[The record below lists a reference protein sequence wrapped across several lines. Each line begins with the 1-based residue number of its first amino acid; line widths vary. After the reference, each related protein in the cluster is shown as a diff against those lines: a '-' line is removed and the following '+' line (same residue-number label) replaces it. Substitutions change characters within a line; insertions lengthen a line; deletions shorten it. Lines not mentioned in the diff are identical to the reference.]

1 MKFNKIFR
9 IALAFAAGASLFTSC
24 EEENDSVAMAVQTKE
39 TFLTFDAKNAEPQV
53 ISVFADGTW
62 NSDVSEDWLDINP
75 KSGDKNTEVTVTIL
89 SDNIDASGK
98 LNAPREAVITF
109 RGSSSVRQG
118 QVYVTQKGD
127 NYLGVDEYTVTEAV
141 KLDDEAKVKI
151 PSATVMAVSKVGFV
165 LSDGTTTVY
174 AEGAKD
180 VKCGDKVSL
189 NGSVAKLGEFVGIKA
204 DEVNV
209 LSSGDVEY
217 PDPVVIETGVTAP
230 FTAVTYVKAAG
241 TVIGSLFRLADGNNC
256 VILDPVKDID
266 LSAVNIHKVEILG
279 YYVGNIDKQYS
290 FVACSLT
297 DKGEDKTV
305 GKELPYRD
313 DFSWLAP
320 YIEMANSKLP
330 EANKISDCVGVVT
343 SSSDGCANIYTTLA
357 NNGCDVLG
365 QLRSRGY
372 TDLNPA
378 FKTIYLQDAYFKFG
392 ANKKQSGLT
401 LPLFRLD
408 GEQDIVVSF
417 KWCSQMQ
424 GDGAI
429 DKTQLVLEIDGPGTI
444 ETASGTSNA
453 KISDPVSHSQAKGK
467 MFWQDV
473 MFTIKGATTAT
484 SISFHPSVFGHD
496 GAQESGYYRYY
507 VDDIE
512 VMLAADAVK
521 ANINVDGIDSDL
533 ITFEGTPEAPY
544 TFKVTS
550 DVDFNVSAS
559 ANWLHIENGAGLAGE
574 TKTVRVTCDPSD
586 LSVLRKG
593 EITIKSG
600 VTSKKFQVVQSAAG
614 QELDPFISIKDGNSV
629 EVLGQGAEFAVTVQ
643 ANTSFDTKIDAD
655 WIQLVPSTTAK
666 VEWTPLKFKAAANL
680 TGVARTGTVRFVKGA
695 IESVLTVKQDKFEP
709 SIKVTTTDNAV
720 PSEGK
725 SVPVH
730 IVSNV
735 DFTASAAGMTL
746 PVSSAK
752 AGTYDLNIPV
762 PANTGAPRKLSVTF
776 ENAQYN
782 YKTTFDIYQ
791 AGGSVVFSDDFSWVA
806 PMVSAWND
814 ANSGKKVGDTVG
826 SSGKDTEAPN
836 VYSDDAIKASFAAA
850 FKAQGYEDLQPSEKV
865 IYLQDQYLKLG
876 RTGKHNNA
884 IRLPAATA
892 LTSPSDVFV
901 EFDHA
906 TMCQGDGTC
915 DDAKIVVVIEGDGEF
930 ENGTKCSDILP
941 VIQEKGT
948 YRWTHSGTLVKGM
961 TSKTRLVVVMYRVV
975 MSKDSNGVYKFN
987 NKYNF
992 NVSGAGRIFL
1002 DNIKITK

>member
-1 MKFNKIFR
+1 MKIINSLFRISAILLLASPFTSCKEEELVKPSALLTESSLTFEAKAEESQSFR
-9 IALAFAAGASLFTSC
+9 IAS
-24 EEENDSVAMAVQTKE
+24 DSDWMIDV
-39 TFLTFDAKNAEPQV
+39 DEPWITV
-53 ISVFADGTW
+53 DPMSGSNTM
-62 NSDVSEDWLDINP
+62 DVN
-75 KSGDKNTEVTVTIL
+75 VTVE
-89 SDNIDASGK
+89 DNYTGGVM
-98 LNAPREAVITF
+98 NAPRQGLITIMNK
-109 RGSSSVRQG
+109 RG
-118 QVYVTQKGD
+118 YKVTTAIYQNGD
-127 NYLGVDEYTVTEAV
+127 TYLGAPEVSV
-141 KLDDEAKVKI
+141 AKVADLDSASRAKVL
-151 PSATVMAVSKVGFV
+151 SATVAAVSTTGFV
-165 LSDGTTTVY
+165 VTDGTVNMFVDGK
-174 AEGAKD
+174 AE
-180 VKCGDKVSL
+180 VK
-189 NGSVAKLGEFVGIKA
+189 A
-204 DEVNV
+204 
-209 LSSGDVEY
+209 GDVVDFNGKTSKISGIPSFVLDQVE
-217 PDPVVIETGVTAP
+217 VK
-230 FTAVTYVKAAG
+230 FTAEVTYPTPVAIDKAPSVLPDKVTYVKLTG
-241 TVIGSLFRLADGNNC
+241 TLIGSTLRFADKTTCSLLVPADAETFN
-256 VILDPVKDID
+256 K
-266 LSAVNIHKVEILG
+266 VNTHKVDVLA
-279 YYVGNIDKQYS
+279 YYIGVIKKDVTVVPVS
-290 FVACSLT
+290 FVDNGQDES
-297 DKGEDKTV
+297 V
-305 GKELPYRD
+305 GVKLPFRD

-320 YIEMANSKLP
+320 YIDAANSKLP
-330 EANKISDCVGVVT
+330 EANKISDCVGAVT
-343 SSSDGCANIYTTLA
+343 SSADGCANLYTTLA
-357 NNGCDVLG
+357 DNGCNVLG
-365 QLRSRGY
+365 ELRSRGY
-372 TDLNPA
+372 TDLNPS

-424 GDGAI
+424 GDGNI
-429 DKTQLVLEIDGPGTI
+429 DKTQLVLEIDGPGKV
-444 ETASGTSNA
+444 EPASDSD
-453 KISDPVSHSQAKGK
+453 KISKPVSHSQSSGK
-467 MFWQDV
+467 MFWQDAV
-473 MFTIKGATTAT
+473 FTIKGATTAT
-484 SISFHPSVFGHD
+484 AISFHPTVFGHE

-512 VMLAADAVK
+512 VMLAADAVT
-521 ANINVDGIDSDL
+521 ANINVEGLDSDL

-544 TFKVTS
+544 TFKVSS

-559 ANWLHIENGAGLAGE
+559 ANWLHIENGSGLAGE
-574 TKTVRVTCDPSD
+574 TKTVSVTCDPSE

-600 VTSKKFQVVQSAAG
+600 VTSKKIQVVQSAAG
-614 QELDPFISIKDGNSV
+614 QELDPFISIKEGNSV

-643 ANTSFDTKIDAD
+643 ANTSFETKIDAD
-655 WIQLVPSTTAK
+655 WIQLLPSTTAK

-680 TGVARTGTVRFVKGA
+680 TGVARTGTVRFVKGD

-725 SVPVH
+725 SLPVH

-776 ENAQYN
+776 ENAEYA
-782 YKTTFDIYQ
+782 YKTTFEIYQ

-814 ANSGKKVGDTVG
+814 ANSGKKKKIGDTVG
-826 SSGKDTEAPN
+826 SSGKDAEAPN
-836 VYSDDAIKASFAAA
+836 VYSDATIKASFAAA
-850 FKAQGYEDLQPSEKV
+850 FKAQGYEDLNPSEKL

-876 RTGKHNNA
+876 RTKGFNNA
-884 IRLPAATA
+884 LRLPKVNA

-941 VIQEKGT
+941 VIQKKGT

-961 TSKTRLVVVMYRVV
+961 TSETRLVVVMYRVV
-975 MSKDSNGVYKFN
+975 MSKDSEGVYKFN
-987 NKYNF
+987 DKYNF
-992 NVSGAGRIFL
+992 KVSGAGRIFL

>member
-1 MKFNKIFR
+1 MKIINNLFRISAILLLASPFTSCKEEELVKPSALLTESSLTFEAKAEESQSFR
-9 IALAFAAGASLFTSC
+9 IAS
-24 EEENDSVAMAVQTKE
+24 DSDWMIDV
-39 TFLTFDAKNAEPQV
+39 DEPWITV
-53 ISVFADGTW
+53 DPMSGSNTM
-62 NSDVSEDWLDINP
+62 DVN
-75 KSGDKNTEVTVTIL
+75 VTVE
-89 SDNIDASGK
+89 DNYTGGVM
-98 LNAPREAVITF
+98 NAPRQGLITIMNKRGYKVTTVIY
-109 RGSSSVRQG
+109 QN
-118 QVYVTQKGD
+118 GD
-127 NYLGVDEYTVTEAV
+127 AYLGAPEGNV
-141 KLDDEAKVKI
+141 AKVADLDSASRAKVL
-151 PSATVMAVSKVGFV
+151 SATVAAVSTTGFV
-165 LSDGTTTVY
+165 VTDGTVNMFVDGK
-174 AEGAKD
+174 AE
-180 VKCGDKVSL
+180 VK
-189 NGSVAKLGEFVGIKA
+189 A
-204 DEVNV
+204 
-209 LSSGDVEY
+209 GDVVDFNGKTSKISGIPSFVLDQVEVKSTAEVTY
-217 PDPVVIETGVTAP
+217 PTPVAIDKAP
-230 FTAVTYVKAAG
+230 SVLPDKVTYVKLTG
-241 TVIGSLFRLADGNNC
+241 TLIGSTLRFADKTTCSLLVPADAETFNQ
-256 VILDPVKDID
+256 
-266 LSAVNIHKVEILG
+266 VNTHKVDVLA
-279 YYVGNIDKQYS
+279 YYIGIIKKDVTVVPVS
-290 FVACSLT
+290 FVDNGQDES
-297 DKGEDKTV
+297 V
-305 GKELPYRD
+305 GVKLPFRD

-320 YIEMANSKLP
+320 YIDAANSKLP
-330 EANKISDCVGVVT
+330 EANKISDCVGAVT
-343 SSSDGCANIYTTLA
+343 SSADGCANLYTTLA
-357 NNGCDVLG
+357 DNGCDVLG
-365 QLRSRGY
+365 ELRSRGY
-372 TDLNPA
+372 TDLNPS

-424 GDGAI
+424 GDGNI
-429 DKTQLVLEIDGPGTI
+429 DKTQLVLEIDGPGKV
-444 ETASGTSNA
+444 EPASKSD
-453 KISDPVSHSQAKGK
+453 KISEPVSHSQSSGK
-467 MFWQDV
+467 MFWQDA

-484 SISFHPSVFGHD
+484 AISFHPSVFGHA

-521 ANINVDGIDSDL
+521 ANINVEGLDTDL

-544 TFKVTS
+544 TFKVSS
-550 DVDFNVSAS
+550 DVDFKVSAS
-559 ANWLHIENGAGLAGE
+559 ANWLHIENGSGLAGE
-574 TKTVRVTCDPSD
+574 TKTVSVTCDPSE

-600 VTSKKFQVVQSAAG
+600 VTSRKIQVVQSAAG
-614 QELDPFISIKDGNSV
+614 QELDPFISIKEGNSV

-643 ANTSFDTKIDAD
+643 ANTSFETKIDAD
-655 WIQLVPSTTAK
+655 WIQLLPSTTAK

-680 TGVARTGTVRFVKGA
+680 TGVDRTGTVRFVKGD

-725 SVPVH
+725 SLPVH

-752 AGTYDLNIPV
+752 AGTYDLSIPV

-776 ENAQYN
+776 ENAEYD

-791 AGGSVVFSDDFSWVA
+791 AGASVVFSDDFSWVA

-814 ANSGKKVGDTVG
+814 ANSGKKKKIGDTVG
-826 SSGKDTEAPN
+826 SSGKDAEAPN
-836 VYSDDAIKASFAAA
+836 VYSDATIKASFAAA
-850 FKAQGYEDLQPSEKV
+850 FKAQGYEDLNPSEKL

-876 RTGKHNNA
+876 RTKGFNNA
-884 IRLPAATA
+884 LRLPKVNA

-961 TSKTRLVVVMYRVV
+961 TSETRLVVVMYRVV
-975 MSKDSNGVYKFN
+975 MSKDSEGVYKFN
-987 NKYNF
+987 DKYNF
-992 NVSGAGRIFL
+992 KVSGAGRIFL

>member
-1 MKFNKIFR
+1 MKIINNLFRISAILLLASPFTSCKEEELVKPSALLTESSLTFEAKAEESQSFR
-9 IALAFAAGASLFTSC
+9 IAS
-24 EEENDSVAMAVQTKE
+24 DSDWMIDV
-39 TFLTFDAKNAEPQV
+39 DEPWITV
-53 ISVFADGTW
+53 DPMSGSNTM
-62 NSDVSEDWLDINP
+62 DVN
-75 KSGDKNTEVTVTIL
+75 VTVE
-89 SDNIDASGK
+89 DNYTGGVM
-98 LNAPREAVITF
+98 NAPRQGLITIMNK
-109 RGSSSVRQG
+109 RG
-118 QVYVTQKGD
+118 YKVTTTIYQNGD
-127 NYLGVDEYTVTEAV
+127 AYLGAPEGNV
-141 KLDDEAKVKI
+141 AKVADLDSASRAKVL
-151 PSATVMAVSKVGFV
+151 SATVAVVSTTGFV
-165 LSDGTTTVY
+165 VTDGTVNMFVDGK
-174 AEGAKD
+174 AE
-180 VKCGDKVSL
+180 VK
-189 NGSVAKLGEFVGIKA
+189 A
-204 DEVNV
+204 
-209 LSSGDVEY
+209 GDVVDFNGKTSKISGIPSFVLDQVEVKSTAEVTY
-217 PDPVVIETGVTAP
+217 PTPVAIDKAP
-230 FTAVTYVKAAG
+230 SVLPDKVTYVKLTG
-241 TVIGSLFRLADGNNC
+241 TLIGSTLRFADKTTCSLLVPADAETFN
-256 VILDPVKDID
+256 K
-266 LSAVNIHKVEILG
+266 VNTHKVDVLA
-279 YYVGNIDKQYS
+279 YYIGIIKKDVTVVPVS
-290 FVACSLT
+290 FVDNGQDES
-297 DKGEDKTV
+297 V
-305 GKELPYRD
+305 GVKLPFRD

-320 YIEMANSKLP
+320 YIDAANSKLP
-330 EANKISDCVGVVT
+330 EANKISDCVGAVT
-343 SSSDGCANIYTTLA
+343 SSADGCANLYTTLA
-357 NNGCDVLG
+357 DNGCNVLG
-365 QLRSRGY
+365 ELRSRGY

-392 ANKKQSGLT
+392 AGKKQSGLT

-424 GDGAI
+424 GDGNI
-429 DKTQLVLEIDGPGTI
+429 DKTQLVLEIDGPGKV
-444 ETASGTSNA
+444 EPASKSD
-453 KISDPVSHSQAKGK
+453 KISEPVSHSQATGK

-484 SISFHPSVFGHD
+484 AISFHPTVFGHE

-512 VMLAADAVK
+512 VMLASEAVK
-521 ANINVDGIDSDL
+521 ANINVEGLDSDL

-544 TFKVTS
+544 TFKVSS
-550 DVDFNVSAS
+550 DVDFKVSAS
-559 ANWLHIENGAGLAGE
+559 ANWLHIENGSGLAGE
-574 TKTVRVTCDPSD
+574 TKTVSVTCDPSE

-600 VTSKKFQVVQSAAG
+600 VTTKKIQVVQSAAG
-614 QELDPFISIKDGNSV
+614 QELDPFISIKEGNSV
-629 EVLGQGAEFAVTVQ
+629 AVLGQGDEFAVTVQ
-643 ANTSFDTKIDAD
+643 ANTSFETKIDAD
-655 WIQLVPSTTAK
+655 WIQLLPSTTAK

-680 TGVARTGTVRFVKGA
+680 TGAARTGTVRFVKGD

-725 SVPVH
+725 SLPVH

-752 AGTYDLNIPV
+752 AGTYDLSIPV
-762 PANTGAPRKLSVTF
+762 PANTGTPRKLSVTF
-776 ENAQYN
+776 ENAEYD
-782 YKTTFDIYQ
+782 YKTTFEIYQ

-814 ANSGKKVGDTVG
+814 ANSGKKKKIGDTVG

-836 VYSDDAIKASFAAA
+836 VYSDATIKASFAAA

-876 RTGKHNNA
+876 RTGGHNNA
-884 IRLPAATA
+884 IRLPKVNA

-941 VIQEKGT
+941 VIQENGT

-961 TSKTRLVVVMYRVV
+961 TSETRLVVVMYRVV
-975 MSKDSNGVYKFN
+975 MSKDSEGVYKYN

-992 NVSGAGRIFL
+992 GVGGAGRIFL

>member
-1 MKFNKIFR
+1 MKIINNLFRISAILLLASPFTSCKEEELVKPSALLTESSLTFEAKAEESQSFR
-9 IALAFAAGASLFTSC
+9 IAS
-24 EEENDSVAMAVQTKE
+24 DSDWMIDV
-39 TFLTFDAKNAEPQV
+39 DEPWITV
-53 ISVFADGTW
+53 DPMSGSNTM
-62 NSDVSEDWLDINP
+62 DVN
-75 KSGDKNTEVTVTIL
+75 VTVE
-89 SDNIDASGK
+89 DNYTGGVM
-98 LNAPREAVITF
+98 NAPRQGLITIMNKRGYKVTTVIY
-109 RGSSSVRQG
+109 QN
-118 QVYVTQKGD
+118 GD
-127 NYLGVDEYTVTEAV
+127 AYLGAPEVNV
-141 KLDDEAKVKI
+141 AKVADLDSASRAKVL
-151 PSATVMAVSKVGFV
+151 SATVAAVSTTGFV
-165 LSDGTTTVY
+165 VTDGTVNMFVDGK
-174 AEGAKD
+174 AE
-180 VKCGDKVSL
+180 VK
-189 NGSVAKLGEFVGIKA
+189 A
-204 DEVNV
+204 
-209 LSSGDVEY
+209 GDVVDFNGKTSKISGIPSFVLDQVEVKSTAEVTY
-217 PDPVVIETGVTAP
+217 PTPVAIDKAP
-230 FTAVTYVKAAG
+230 SVLPDKVTYVKLTG
-241 TVIGSLFRLADGNNC
+241 TLIGSTLRFADKTTCSLLIPADAETFN
-256 VILDPVKDID
+256 K
-266 LSAVNIHKVEILG
+266 VNTHKVDVLA
-279 YYVGNIDKQYS
+279 YYIGIIKKDVTVVPVS
-290 FVACSLT
+290 FVDNGQDES
-297 DKGEDKTV
+297 V
-305 GKELPYRD
+305 GVKLPFRD

-320 YIEMANSKLP
+320 YIDAANSKLP
-330 EANKISDCVGVVT
+330 EANKISDCVGAVT
-343 SSSDGCANIYTTLA
+343 SSADGCANLYTTLA
-357 NNGCDVLG
+357 DNGCNVLG
-365 QLRSRGY
+365 ELRSRGY
-372 TDLNPA
+372 TDLNPS
-378 FKTIYLQDAYFKFG
+378 FKTIYLQDSYFKFG

-424 GDGAI
+424 GDGNI
-429 DKTQLVLEIDGPGTI
+429 DKTQLVLEIDGPGKV
-444 ETASGTSNA
+444 EPASKSD
-453 KISDPVSHSQAKGK
+453 KISEPVSHSQSSGK

-484 SISFHPSVFGHD
+484 AISFHPSVFGHA

-512 VMLAADAVK
+512 VMLASEAVK
-521 ANINVDGIDSDL
+521 ANINVEGLDSDL

-544 TFKVTS
+544 TFKVSS
-550 DVDFNVSAS
+550 DVDFKVSAS
-559 ANWLHIENGAGLAGE
+559 ANWLHIENGSGLAGE
-574 TKTVRVTCDPSD
+574 TKTVSVTCDPSE

-600 VTSKKFQVVQSAAG
+600 VTSRKIQVVQSAAG
-614 QELDPFISIKDGNSV
+614 QELDPFISIKEGNSV
-629 EVLGQGAEFAVTVQ
+629 VVLGQGAEFAVTVQ
-643 ANTSFDTKIDAD
+643 ANTSFETKIDAD
-655 WIQLVPSTTAK
+655 WIQLLPSTTAK

-680 TGVARTGTVRFVKGA
+680 TGVARTGTVRFVKGT

-725 SVPVH
+725 SLPVH

-752 AGTYDLNIPV
+752 AGTYDLSIPV

-776 ENAQYN
+776 ENAEYD

-791 AGGSVVFSDDFSWVA
+791 AGASVVFSDDFSWVA

-814 ANSGKKVGDTVG
+814 ANSGKKIGDTVG
-826 SSGKDTEAPN
+826 SSGKDSEAPN

-876 RTGKHNNA
+876 KTKGHNNA
-884 IRLPAATA
+884 IRLPKVNA
-892 LTSPSDVFV
+892 LASPSDVFV

-961 TSKTRLVVVMYRVV
+961 TSETRLVVVMYRVV
-975 MSKDSNGVYKFN
+975 MSKDSEGVYKFN
-987 NKYNF
+987 NGKYNF
-992 NVSGAGRIFL
+992 KVGGAGRIFL

>member
-1 MKFNKIFR
+1 MKIINNLFRISAILLLASPFTSCKEEELVKPNALLTESSLTFEAKAEESQSFR
-9 IALAFAAGASLFTSC
+9 IAS
-24 EEENDSVAMAVQTKE
+24 DSEWMIDV
-39 TFLTFDAKNAEPQV
+39 DEPWITV
-53 ISVFADGTW
+53 DPMSGSNTM
-62 NSDVSEDWLDINP
+62 DVN
-75 KSGDKNTEVTVTIL
+75 VTVE
-89 SDNIDASGK
+89 DNYTGGVM
-98 LNAPREAVITF
+98 NAPRQGLITVMNKRGYKVTTVIY
-109 RGSSSVRQG
+109 QN
-118 QVYVTQKGD
+118 GD
-127 NYLGVDEYTVTEAV
+127 TYLGAPEGNV
-141 KLDDEAKVKI
+141 AKVADLDSASRAKVL
-151 PSATVMAVSKVGFV
+151 SATVSAVSTTGFV
-165 LSDGTTTVY
+165 VTDGTVNMFVDGK
-174 AEGAKD
+174 AE
-180 VKCGDKVSL
+180 VK
-189 NGSVAKLGEFVGIKA
+189 A
-204 DEVNV
+204 
-209 LSSGDVEY
+209 GDVVDFNGKTSKISGIPSFVLDQVEVKSTAEVTY
-217 PDPVVIETGVTAP
+217 PTPVAIDKAP
-230 FTAVTYVKAAG
+230 SVLPDKVTYVKLTG
-241 TVIGSLFRLADGNNC
+241 TLIGSTLRFADKTTCSLLVPADAETFN
-256 VILDPVKDID
+256 K
-266 LSAVNIHKVEILG
+266 VNTHKVDVLA
-279 YYVGNIDKQYS
+279 YYIGIIKKDVTVVPVS
-290 FVACSLT
+290 FVDNGQDES
-297 DKGEDKTV
+297 V

-330 EANKISDCVGVVT
+330 DANKISDCVGAVT
-343 SSSDGCANIYTTLA
+343 SSADGCANIYTTLA
-357 NNGCDVLG
+357 DNGCNVLG
-365 QLRSRGY
+365 ELRSRGY

-392 ANKKQSGLT
+392 AGKKQSGLI

-424 GDGAI
+424 GDGEI
-429 DKTQLVLEIDGPGTI
+429 DKTQLVLEIDGPGKV
-444 ETASGTSNA
+444 EPASDSD
-453 KISDPVSHSQAKGK
+453 KISKPVSHSQSSGK
-467 MFWQDV
+467 MFWQDAV
-473 MFTIKGATTAT
+473 FTIKGATTAT
-484 SISFHPSVFGHD
+484 AISFHPTVFGHE

-512 VMLAADAVK
+512 VMLAADAVT
-521 ANINVDGIDSDL
+521 ANINVEGLDSDL

-544 TFKVTS
+544 TFKVSS

-559 ANWLHIENGAGLAGE
+559 ANWLHIENGSGLAGE
-574 TKTVRVTCDPSD
+574 TKTVSVTCDPSE

-600 VTSKKFQVVQSAAG
+600 VTSRKIQVVQSAAG
-614 QELDPFISIKDGNSV
+614 QELDPFISIKEGNSLA
-629 EVLGQGAEFAVTVQ
+629 VLGQGAEFAVTVQ
-643 ANTSFDTKIDAD
+643 ANTSFETKIDAD
-655 WIQLVPSTTAK
+655 WIQLLPSTTAK

-680 TGVARTGTVRFVKGA
+680 TGVARTGTVRFVKGT

-725 SVPVH
+725 SLPVH

-752 AGTYDLNIPV
+752 AGTYDLSIPV

-776 ENAQYN
+776 ENAEYE

-791 AGGSVVFSDDFSWVA
+791 AGASVVFSDDFSWVA

-814 ANSGKKVGDTVG
+814 ANSGKKKKIGDTVG

-836 VYSDDAIKASFAAA
+836 VYSDATIKASFAAA

-876 RTGKHNNA
+876 RTGGHNNA
-884 IRLPAATA
+884 ICLPKVNA

-906 TMCQGDGTC
+906 TMCQSDGVC
-915 DDAKIVVVIEGDGEF
+915 DDAKVVVVIEGDGEF

-961 TSKTRLVVVMYRVV
+961 TSETRLVVVMYRVV
-975 MSKDSNGVYKFN
+975 MSKDSEGVYKFN

-992 NVSGAGRIFL
+992 GVSGAGRIFL

>member
-1 MKFNKIFR
+1 MKIINNLFRISAILLLASPFTSCKEEELVKPSALLTESSLTFEAKAEESQSFR
-9 IALAFAAGASLFTSC
+9 IAS
-24 EEENDSVAMAVQTKE
+24 DSDWMIDV
-39 TFLTFDAKNAEPQV
+39 DEPWITV
-53 ISVFADGTW
+53 D
-62 NSDVSEDWLDINP
+62 P
-75 KSGDKNTEVTVTIL
+75 MSGSNTMNVNVTVE
-89 SDNIDASGK
+89 DNYTGGVM
-98 LNAPREAVITF
+98 NAPRQGLITIMNK
-109 RGSSSVRQG
+109 RG
-118 QVYVTQKGD
+118 YKVTTTIYQNGD
-127 NYLGVDEYTVTEAV
+127 AYLGAPEGNV
-141 KLDDEAKVKI
+141 AKVADLDSASRAKVL
-151 PSATVMAVSKVGFV
+151 SATVAAVSTTGFV
-165 LSDGTTTVY
+165 VTDGTVNMFVDGK
-174 AEGAKD
+174 AE
-180 VKCGDKVSL
+180 VK
-189 NGSVAKLGEFVGIKA
+189 A
-204 DEVNV
+204 
-209 LSSGDVEY
+209 GDVVDFNGKTSKISGIPSFVLDQVEVKSTAEVTY
-217 PDPVVIETGVTAP
+217 PTPVAIDKAP
-230 FTAVTYVKAAG
+230 SVLPDKVTYVKLTG
-241 TVIGSLFRLADGNNC
+241 TLIGSTLRFADKTTCSLLVPADAETFN
-256 VILDPVKDID
+256 K
-266 LSAVNIHKVEILG
+266 VNTHKVDVLA
-279 YYVGNIDKQYS
+279 YYIGVIKKDVTVVPVS
-290 FVACSLT
+290 FVDNGQDES
-297 DKGEDKTV
+297 V
-305 GKELPYRD
+305 GVKLPFRD

-320 YIEMANSKLP
+320 YIDAANSKLP
-330 EANKISDCVGVVT
+330 EDKKISDCVGSVT
-343 SSSDGCANIYTTLA
+343 SSADGCANLYTTLA
-357 NNGCDVLG
+357 DNGCNVLG
-365 QLRSRGY
+365 ELRSRGY

-392 ANKKQSGLT
+392 AGKKQSGLT

-424 GDGAI
+424 GDGVI
-429 DKTQLVLEIDGPGTI
+429 DKTQLVLEIDGPGKV
-444 ETASGTSNA
+444 EPASDSD
-453 KISDPVSHSQAKGK
+453 KISKPVSHSQSSGK
-467 MFWQDV
+467 MFWQDAV
-473 MFTIKGATTAT
+473 FTIKGATTAT
-484 SISFHPSVFGHD
+484 AISFHPTVFGHE

-512 VMLAADAVK
+512 VMLAADAVT
-521 ANINVDGIDSDL
+521 ANINVEGLDSDL

-544 TFKVTS
+544 TFKVSS

-559 ANWLHIENGAGLAGE
+559 ANWLHIENGSGLAGE
-574 TKTVRVTCDPSD
+574 TKTVSVTCDPSE

-600 VTSKKFQVVQSAAG
+600 VTSKKIQVVQSAAG
-614 QELDPFISIKDGNSV
+614 QELDPFISIKEGNSV

-643 ANTSFDTKIDAD
+643 ANTSFETKIDAD
-655 WIQLVPSTTAK
+655 WIQLLSSTTAK

-680 TGVARTGTVRFVKGA
+680 TGVARTGTVRFVKGT

-725 SVPVH
+725 SLPVH

-752 AGTYDLNIPV
+752 AGTYDLSIPV

-776 ENAQYN
+776 ENAEYD

-791 AGGSVVFSDDFSWVA
+791 AGASVVFSDDFSWVA

-814 ANSGKKVGDTVG
+814 ANSGKKKKIGDTVG
-826 SSGKDTEAPN
+826 SSGKDAEAPN
-836 VYSDDAIKASFAAA
+836 VYSDATIKASFAAA
-850 FKAQGYEDLQPSEKV
+850 FKAQGYEDLNPSEKL

-876 RTGKHNNA
+876 RTKGFNNA
-884 IRLPAATA
+884 LRLPKVNA

-961 TSKTRLVVVMYRVV
+961 TSETRLVVVMYRVV
-975 MSKDSNGVYKFN
+975 MSKDSEGVYKFN
-987 NKYNF
+987 DKYNF
-992 NVSGAGRIFL
+992 KVSGAGRIFL

>member
-1 MKFNKIFR
+1 MKIINNLFRISAILLLASPFTSCKEEELVKPSALLTESSLTFEAKAEESQSFR
-9 IALAFAAGASLFTSC
+9 IAS
-24 EEENDSVAMAVQTKE
+24 DSDWMIDV
-39 TFLTFDAKNAEPQV
+39 DEPWITV
-53 ISVFADGTW
+53 DPMSGSNTM
-62 NSDVSEDWLDINP
+62 DVN
-75 KSGDKNTEVTVTIL
+75 VTVE
-89 SDNIDASGK
+89 DNYTGGVM
-98 LNAPREAVITF
+98 NAPRQGLITIMNK
-109 RGSSSVRQG
+109 RG
-118 QVYVTQKGD
+118 YKVTTTIYQNGD
-127 NYLGVDEYTVTEAV
+127 AYLGAPEGNV
-141 KLDDEAKVKI
+141 AKVADLDSASRAKVL
-151 PSATVMAVSKVGFV
+151 SATVAAVSTTGFV
-165 LSDGTTTVY
+165 VTDGTVNMFVDGK
-174 AEGAKD
+174 AE
-180 VKCGDKVSL
+180 VK
-189 NGSVAKLGEFVGIKA
+189 A
-204 DEVNV
+204 
-209 LSSGDVEY
+209 GDVVDFNGKTSKISGIPSFVLDQVEVKSTAEVTY
-217 PDPVVIETGVTAP
+217 PTPVAIDKAP
-230 FTAVTYVKAAG
+230 SVLPDKVTYVKLTG
-241 TVIGSLFRLADGNNC
+241 TLIGSTLRFADKTTCSLLIPADAETFN
-256 VILDPVKDID
+256 K
-266 LSAVNIHKVEILG
+266 VNTHKVDVLA
-279 YYVGNIDKQYS
+279 YYIGIIKKDVTVVPVS
-290 FVACSLT
+290 FVDNGQDES
-297 DKGEDKTV
+297 V
-305 GKELPYRD
+305 GVKLPFRD

-320 YIEMANSKLP
+320 YIDAANSKLS
-330 EANKISDCVGVVT
+330 EDKKISDCVGAVT
-343 SSSDGCANIYTTLA
+343 SSADGCANLYTTLA
-357 NNGCDVLG
+357 DNGCDVLG
-365 QLRSRGY
+365 ELRSRGY
-372 TDLNPA
+372 TDLNPS

-424 GDGAI
+424 GDGNI
-429 DKTQLVLEIDGPGTI
+429 DKTQLVLEIDGPGKV
-444 ETASGTSNA
+444 EPASKSD
-453 KISDPVSHSQAKGK
+453 KISEPVSHSQSSGK

-484 SISFHPSVFGHD
+484 AISFHPSVFGHA

-512 VMLAADAVK
+512 VMLASEAVK
-521 ANINVDGIDSDL
+521 ANINVEGLDSDL

-544 TFKVTS
+544 TFKVSS

-559 ANWLHIENGAGLAGE
+559 ANWLHIENGSGLAGE
-574 TKTVRVTCDPSD
+574 TKTVSVTCDPSE

-600 VTSKKFQVVQSAAG
+600 VTSRKIQVVQSAAG
-614 QELDPFISIKDGNSV
+614 QELDPFISIKEGNSV

-643 ANTSFDTKIDAD
+643 ANTSFETKIDAD
-655 WIQLVPSTTAK
+655 WIQLLPSTTAK

-680 TGVARTGTVRFVKGA
+680 TGVDRTGTVRFVKGD

-725 SVPVH
+725 SLPVH

-752 AGTYDLNIPV
+752 AGTYDLSIPV
-762 PANTGAPRKLSVTF
+762 PANTGTPRKLSVTF
-776 ENAQYN
+776 ENAEYD

-791 AGGSVVFSDDFSWVA
+791 AGASVVFSDDFSWVA

-814 ANSGKKVGDTVG
+814 ANSGKKKKIGDTVG

-876 RTGKHNNA
+876 RTGGHNNA

-906 TMCQGDGTC
+906 TMCQKDGVC

-961 TSKTRLVVVMYRVV
+961 TSETRLVVVMYRVV
-975 MSKDSNGVYKFN
+975 MSKDSEGVYKFN
-987 NKYNF
+987 NGKYNF
-992 NVSGAGRIFL
+992 GVGGAGRIFL

>member
-1 MKFNKIFR
+1 MKIINNLFRISAILLLASPFTSCKEEELVKPSALLSESSLTFEAKAEESQSFR
-9 IALAFAAGASLFTSC
+9 IAS
-24 EEENDSVAMAVQTKE
+24 DSDWMIDV
-39 TFLTFDAKNAEPQV
+39 DEPWITV
-53 ISVFADGTW
+53 D
-62 NSDVSEDWLDINP
+62 P
-75 KSGDKNTEVTVTIL
+75 MSGSNTMNVNVTVE
-89 SDNIDASGK
+89 DNYTGGVM
-98 LNAPREAVITF
+98 NAPRQGLITIMNKRGDKVTTVIY
-109 RGSSSVRQG
+109 QN
-118 QVYVTQKGD
+118 GD
-127 NYLGVDEYTVTEAV
+127 AYLGAPEGNV
-141 KLDDEAKVKI
+141 AKVADLDSASRAKVL
-151 PSATVMAVSKVGFV
+151 SATVAAVSTTGFV
-165 LSDGTTTVY
+165 VTDGTVNMFVDGK
-174 AEGAKD
+174 AE
-180 VKCGDKVSL
+180 VK
-189 NGSVAKLGEFVGIKA
+189 A
-204 DEVNV
+204 
-209 LSSGDVEY
+209 GDVVDFNGKTSKISGIPSFVLDQVEVKSTAEVTY
-217 PDPVVIETGVTAP
+217 PTPVAIDKAP
-230 FTAVTYVKAAG
+230 SVLPDKVTYVKLTG
-241 TVIGSLFRLADGNNC
+241 TLIGSTLRFADKTTCSLLVPADAETFN
-256 VILDPVKDID
+256 K
-266 LSAVNIHKVEILG
+266 VNTHKVDVLA
-279 YYVGNIDKQYS
+279 YYIGIIKKDVTVVPVS
-290 FVACSLT
+290 FVDNGQDES
-297 DKGEDKTV
+297 V
-305 GKELPYRD
+305 GVKLPFRD

-320 YIEMANSKLP
+320 YIDAANSKLS
-330 EANKISDCVGVVT
+330 EDKKISDCVGTVT
-343 SSSDGCANIYTTLA
+343 SSADGCANLYTTLA
-357 NNGCDVLG
+357 DNGCDVIG
-365 QLRSRGY
+365 ELRSRGY

-424 GDGAI
+424 GDGNI
-429 DKTQLVLEIDGPGTI
+429 DKTQLVLEIDGPGKV
-444 ETASGTSNA
+444 EPASKSD
-453 KISDPVSHSQAKGK
+453 KISEPVSHSQSSGK

-484 SISFHPSVFGHD
+484 AISFHPSVFGHD

-512 VMLAADAVK
+512 VMLASEAVK
-521 ANINVDGIDSDL
+521 ANINVEGLDSDL

-544 TFKVTS
+544 TFKVSS
-550 DVDFNVSAS
+550 DVDFKVSAS
-559 ANWLHIENGAGLAGE
+559 ANWLHIENGSGLAGE
-574 TKTVRVTCDPSD
+574 TKTVSVTCDPSE
-586 LSVLRKG
+586 LSALRKG

-600 VTSKKFQVVQSAAG
+600 VTSRKIQVVQSAAG
-614 QELDPFISIKDGNSV
+614 QKLDPFISIKEGNSV

-643 ANTSFDTKIDAD
+643 ANTSFETKIDAD
-655 WIQLVPSTTAK
+655 WIQLLPSTTAK

-680 TGVARTGTVRFVKGA
+680 TGVDRTGTVRFVKGD

-725 SVPVH
+725 SLPVH

-752 AGTYDLNIPV
+752 AGTYDLSIPV

-776 ENAQYN
+776 ENAEYE

-791 AGGSVVFSDDFSWVA
+791 AGASVVFSDDFSWVA

-814 ANSGKKVGDTVG
+814 ANSGKKTKIGDTVG

-836 VYSDDAIKASFAAA
+836 VYSDATIKASFAAA
-850 FKAQGYEDLQPSEKV
+850 FKAQGYEDLQPSEQV
-865 IYLQDQYLKLG
+865 LYLQDQYLKLG
-876 RTGKHNNA
+876 KTKGHNNA
-884 IRLPAATA
+884 IRLPAVTA

-915 DDAKIVVVIEGDGEF
+915 DDAKIVVVIDGDGEF

-961 TSKTRLVVVMYRVV
+961 TSETRLVVVMYRVV
-975 MSKDSNGVYKFN
+975 MSKDSEGVYKFN
-987 NKYNF
+987 NKYDF
-992 NVSGAGRIFL
+992 KVSGAGRIFL

>member
-1 MKFNKIFR
+1 MKIINNLFRISAILLLASPFTSCKEEELVKPSALLTESSLTFEAKAEESQSFR
-9 IALAFAAGASLFTSC
+9 IAS
-24 EEENDSVAMAVQTKE
+24 DSDWMIDV
-39 TFLTFDAKNAEPQV
+39 DEPWITV
-53 ISVFADGTW
+53 DPMSGSNTM
-62 NSDVSEDWLDINP
+62 DVN
-75 KSGDKNTEVTVTIL
+75 VTVE
-89 SDNIDASGK
+89 DNYTGGVM
-98 LNAPREAVITF
+98 NAPRQGTITIMNN
-109 RGSSSVRQG
+109 RG
-118 QVYVTQKGD
+118 YKVTTTIYQNGD
-127 NYLGVDEYTVTEAV
+127 TYLGAPEGNV
-141 KLDDEAKVKI
+141 AKVADLDSASRAKVL
-151 PSATVMAVSKVGFV
+151 SATVAAVSTTGFV
-165 LSDGTTTVY
+165 VTDGTVNMFVDGK
-174 AEGAKD
+174 AE
-180 VKCGDKVSL
+180 VK
-189 NGSVAKLGEFVGIKA
+189 A
-204 DEVNV
+204 
-209 LSSGDVEY
+209 GDVVDFNGKTSKISGIPSFVLDQVEVKSTAEVTY
-217 PDPVVIETGVTAP
+217 PTPVAIDKAP
-230 FTAVTYVKAAG
+230 SVLPDKVTYVKLTG
-241 TVIGSLFRLADGNNC
+241 TLIGSTLRFADKTTCSLLVPADAETFN
-256 VILDPVKDID
+256 K
-266 LSAVNIHKVEILG
+266 VNTHKVDVLA
-279 YYVGNIDKQYS
+279 YYIGVIKKDVTVVPVS
-290 FVACSLT
+290 FVDNGQDES
-297 DKGEDKTV
+297 V
-305 GKELPYRD
+305 GVKLPFRD

-320 YIEMANSKLP
+320 YIDAANSKLS
-330 EANKISDCVGVVT
+330 EDKKISDCVGAVT
-343 SSSDGCANIYTTLA
+343 SSADGCANLYTTLA
-357 NNGCDVLG
+357 DNGCDVLG
-365 QLRSRGY
+365 ELRSRGY
-372 TDLNPA
+372 TDLNPS

-424 GDGAI
+424 GDGNI
-429 DKTQLVLEIDGPGTI
+429 DKTQLVLEIDGPGKV
-444 ETASGTSNA
+444 EPASKSD
-453 KISDPVSHSQAKGK
+453 KISEPVSHSQSSGK
-467 MFWQDV
+467 MFWQDA

-484 SISFHPSVFGHD
+484 AISFHPSVFGHA

-521 ANINVDGIDSDL
+521 ANINVEGLDSDL

-544 TFKVTS
+544 TFKVSS
-550 DVDFNVSAS
+550 DVDFKVSAS
-559 ANWLHIENGAGLAGE
+559 ANWLHIENGSGLAGE
-574 TKTVRVTCDPSD
+574 TKTVSVTCDPSE

-600 VTSKKFQVVQSAAG
+600 VTSRKIQVVQSAAG
-614 QELDPFISIKDGNSV
+614 QELDPFISIKEGNSV

-643 ANTSFDTKIDAD
+643 ANTSFETKIDAD
-655 WIQLVPSTTAK
+655 WIQLLPSTTAK

-680 TGVARTGTVRFVKGA
+680 TGVARTGTVRFVKGT

-725 SVPVH
+725 SLPVH

-752 AGTYDLNIPV
+752 AGTYDLSIPV

-776 ENAQYN
+776 ENAEYD

-791 AGGSVVFSDDFSWVA
+791 AGASVVFSDDFSWVA

-814 ANSGKKVGDTVG
+814 ANSGKKKKIGDTVG
-826 SSGKDTEAPN
+826 SSGKDAEAPN
-836 VYSDDAIKASFAAA
+836 VYSDATIKASFAAA
-850 FKAQGYEDLQPSEKV
+850 FKAQGYEDLNPSEKL

-876 RTGKHNNA
+876 RTKGFNNA
-884 IRLPAATA
+884 LRLPKVNA

-961 TSKTRLVVVMYRVV
+961 TSETRLVVVMYRVV
-975 MSKDSNGVYKFN
+975 MSKDSEGVYKFN
-987 NKYNF
+987 DKYNF
-992 NVSGAGRIFL
+992 KVSGAGRIFL

>member
-1 MKFNKIFR
+1 MKIINNLFRISAILLLASPFTSCKEEELVKPSALLTESSLTFEAKAEESQSFR
-9 IALAFAAGASLFTSC
+9 IAS
-24 EEENDSVAMAVQTKE
+24 DSDWMIDV
-39 TFLTFDAKNAEPQV
+39 DEPWITV
-53 ISVFADGTW
+53 DPMSGSNTM
-62 NSDVSEDWLDINP
+62 DVN
-75 KSGDKNTEVTVTIL
+75 VTVE
-89 SDNIDASGK
+89 DNYTGGVM
-98 LNAPREAVITF
+98 NAPRQGLITIMNK
-109 RGSSSVRQG
+109 RG
-118 QVYVTQKGD
+118 YKVTTTIYQNGD
-127 NYLGVDEYTVTEAV
+127 AYLGAPEGNV
-141 KLDDEAKVKI
+141 AKVADLDSASRAKVL
-151 PSATVMAVSKVGFV
+151 SATVAAVSTTGFV
-165 LSDGTTTVY
+165 VTDGTVNMFVDGK
-174 AEGAKD
+174 AE
-180 VKCGDKVSL
+180 VK
-189 NGSVAKLGEFVGIKA
+189 A
-204 DEVNV
+204 
-209 LSSGDVEY
+209 GDVVDFNGTTSKISGIPSFVLDQVEVKSTAEVTY
-217 PDPVVIETGVTAP
+217 PTPVAIDKAP
-230 FTAVTYVKAAG
+230 SVLPDKVTYVKLTG
-241 TVIGSLFRLADGNNC
+241 TLIGSTLRFADKTTCSLLIPADAETFN
-256 VILDPVKDID
+256 K
-266 LSAVNIHKVEILG
+266 VNTHKVDVLA
-279 YYVGNIDKQYS
+279 YYIGIIKKDVTVVPVS
-290 FVACSLT
+290 FVDNGQDES
-297 DKGEDKTV
+297 V
-305 GKELPYRD
+305 GVKLPFRD

-320 YIEMANSKLP
+320 YIDAANSKLS
-330 EANKISDCVGVVT
+330 EDKKISDCVGTVT
-343 SSSDGCANIYTTLA
+343 SSADGCANLYTTLA
-357 NNGCDVLG
+357 DNGCDVLG
-365 QLRSRGY
+365 ELRSRGY

-424 GDGAI
+424 GDGNI
-429 DKTQLVLEIDGPGTI
+429 DKTQLVLEIDGPGKV
-444 ETASGTSNA
+444 EPASKSD
-453 KISDPVSHSQAKGK
+453 KISEPVSHSQSSGK

-484 SISFHPSVFGHD
+484 AISFHPSVFGHD

-512 VMLAADAVK
+512 VMLASEAVK
-521 ANINVDGIDSDL
+521 ANINVEGLDSDL

-544 TFKVTS
+544 TFKVSS

-559 ANWLHIENGAGLAGE
+559 ANWLHIENGSGLAGE
-574 TKTVRVTCDPSD
+574 TKTVSVTCDPSE

-600 VTSKKFQVVQSAAG
+600 VTSRKIQVVQSAAG
-614 QELDPFISIKDGNSV
+614 QELDPFISIKEGNSV

-643 ANTSFDTKIDAD
+643 ANTSFETKIDAD
-655 WIQLVPSTTAK
+655 WIQLLPSTTAK

-680 TGVARTGTVRFVKGA
+680 TGVDRTGTVRFVKGD

-709 SIKVTTTDNAV
+709 SVKVTTTDNAV

-725 SVPVH
+725 SLPVH

-752 AGTYDLNIPV
+752 AGTYDLSIPV

-776 ENAQYN
+776 ENAEYD

-791 AGGSVVFSDDFSWVA
+791 AGASVVFSDDFSWVA

-814 ANSGKKVGDTVG
+814 ANSGKKKKIGDTVG

-876 RTGKHNNA
+876 RTGGHNNA

-906 TMCQGDGTC
+906 TMCQKDGVC

-961 TSKTRLVVVMYRVV
+961 TSETRLVVVMYRVV
-975 MSKDSNGVYKFN
+975 MSKDSEGVYKFN
-987 NKYNF
+987 NGKYNF
-992 NVSGAGRIFL
+992 GVDGAGRIFL

>member
-1 MKFNKIFR
+1 MKIINNLFRISAILLLASPFTSCKEEELVKPSALLTESSLTFEAKAEESQSFR
-9 IALAFAAGASLFTSC
+9 IAS
-24 EEENDSVAMAVQTKE
+24 DSDWMIDV
-39 TFLTFDAKNAEPQV
+39 DEPWITV
-53 ISVFADGTW
+53 DPMSGSNTM
-62 NSDVSEDWLDINP
+62 DVN
-75 KSGDKNTEVTVTIL
+75 VTVE
-89 SDNIDASGK
+89 DNYTGGVM
-98 LNAPREAVITF
+98 NAPRQGLITIMNK
-109 RGSSSVRQG
+109 RG
-118 QVYVTQKGD
+118 YKVTTTIYQNGD
-127 NYLGVDEYTVTEAV
+127 AYLGAPEGNV
-141 KLDDEAKVKI
+141 AKVADLDSASRAKVL
-151 PSATVMAVSKVGFV
+151 SATVAAVSTTGFV
-165 LSDGTTTVY
+165 VTDGTVNMFVDGK
-174 AEGAKD
+174 AE
-180 VKCGDKVSL
+180 VK
-189 NGSVAKLGEFVGIKA
+189 A
-204 DEVNV
+204 
-209 LSSGDVEY
+209 GDVVDFNGKTSKISGIPSFVLDQVEVKSTAEVTY
-217 PDPVVIETGVTAP
+217 PTPVAIDKAP
-230 FTAVTYVKAAG
+230 SVLPDKVTYVKLTG
-241 TVIGSLFRLADGNNC
+241 TLIGSTLRFADKTTCSLLVPADAETFN
-256 VILDPVKDID
+256 K
-266 LSAVNIHKVEILG
+266 VNTHKVDVLA
-279 YYVGNIDKQYS
+279 YYIGVIKKDVTVVPVS
-290 FVACSLT
+290 FVDNGQDES
-297 DKGEDKTV
+297 V
-305 GKELPYRD
+305 GVKLPFRD

-320 YIEMANSKLP
+320 YIDAANSKLS
-330 EANKISDCVGVVT
+330 EDKKISDCVGTVT
-343 SSSDGCANIYTTLA
+343 SSADGCANLYTTLA
-357 NNGCDVLG
+357 DNGCDVIG
-365 QLRSRGY
+365 ELRSRGY

-424 GDGAI
+424 GDGNI
-429 DKTQLVLEIDGPGTI
+429 DKTQLVLEIDGPGKV
-444 ETASGTSNA
+444 EPASKSD
-453 KISDPVSHSQAKGK
+453 KISEPVSHSQSSGK

-484 SISFHPSVFGHD
+484 AISFHPSVFGHD

-512 VMLAADAVK
+512 VMLASEAVK
-521 ANINVDGIDSDL
+521 ANINVEGLDSDL

-544 TFKVTS
+544 TFKVSS

-559 ANWLHIENGAGLAGE
+559 ANWLHIENGSGLAGE
-574 TKTVRVTCDPSD
+574 TKTVSVTCDPSE

-600 VTSKKFQVVQSAAG
+600 VTSRKIQVVQSAAG
-614 QELDPFISIKDGNSV
+614 QELDPFISIKEGNSV

-643 ANTSFDTKIDAD
+643 ANTSFETKIDAD
-655 WIQLVPSTTAK
+655 WIQLLPSTTAK

-680 TGVARTGTVRFVKGA
+680 TGVARTGTVRFVKGD

-725 SVPVH
+725 SLPVH

-752 AGTYDLNIPV
+752 AGTYDLSIPV

-776 ENAQYN
+776 ENAEYD

-791 AGGSVVFSDDFSWVA
+791 AGASVVFSDDFSWVA

-814 ANSGKKVGDTVG
+814 ANSGKKKKIGDTVG

-850 FKAQGYEDLQPSEKV
+850 FKAQGYEDLQSSEKV

-876 RTGKHNNA
+876 RTGGHNNA
-884 IRLPAATA
+884 IRLPAVTA

-906 TMCQGDGTC
+906 TMCQKDGVC

-961 TSKTRLVVVMYRVV
+961 TSETRLVVVMYRVV
-975 MSKDSNGVYKFN
+975 MSKDSEGVYKYN

-992 NVSGAGRIFL
+992 GVSGAGRIFL

>member
-1 MKFNKIFR
+1 MKIINNLFRISAILLLASPFTSCKEEELVKPSALLTESSLTFEAKAEESQSFR
-9 IALAFAAGASLFTSC
+9 IAS
-24 EEENDSVAMAVQTKE
+24 DSDWMIDV
-39 TFLTFDAKNAEPQV
+39 DEPWITV
-53 ISVFADGTW
+53 DPMSGSNTM
-62 NSDVSEDWLDINP
+62 DVN
-75 KSGDKNTEVTVTIL
+75 VTVE
-89 SDNIDASGK
+89 DNYTGGVM
-98 LNAPREAVITF
+98 NAPRQGLITIMNK
-109 RGSSSVRQG
+109 RG
-118 QVYVTQKGD
+118 YKVTTTIYQNGD
-127 NYLGVDEYTVTEAV
+127 AYLGAPEGNV
-141 KLDDEAKVKI
+141 AKVADLDSASRAKVL
-151 PSATVMAVSKVGFV
+151 SATVAAVSTTGFV
-165 LSDGTTTVY
+165 VTDGTVNMFVDGK
-174 AEGAKD
+174 AE
-180 VKCGDKVSL
+180 VK
-189 NGSVAKLGEFVGIKA
+189 A
-204 DEVNV
+204 
-209 LSSGDVEY
+209 GDVVDFNGTTSKISGIPSFVLDQVEVKSTAEVTY
-217 PDPVVIETGVTAP
+217 PTPVAIDKAP
-230 FTAVTYVKAAG
+230 SVLPDKVTYVKLTG
-241 TVIGSLFRLADGNNC
+241 TLIGSTLRFADKTTCSLLVPADAETFN
-256 VILDPVKDID
+256 K
-266 LSAVNIHKVEILG
+266 VNTHKVDVLA
-279 YYVGNIDKQYS
+279 YYIGVIKKDVTVVPVS
-290 FVACSLT
+290 FVDNGQDES
-297 DKGEDKTV
+297 V
-305 GKELPYRD
+305 GVKLPFRD

-320 YIEMANSKLP
+320 YIDAANSKLS
-330 EANKISDCVGVVT
+330 EDKKISDCVGTVT
-343 SSSDGCANIYTTLA
+343 SSADGCANLYTTLA
-357 NNGCDVLG
+357 DNGCNVLG
-365 QLRSRGY
+365 ELRSRGY

-424 GDGAI
+424 GDGNI
-429 DKTQLVLEIDGPGTI
+429 DKTQLVLEIDGPGKV
-444 ETASGTSNA
+444 EPASKSD
-453 KISDPVSHSQAKGK
+453 KISEPVSHSQSSGK

-484 SISFHPSVFGHD
+484 AISFHPSVFGHD

-512 VMLAADAVK
+512 VMLASEAVK
-521 ANINVDGIDSDL
+521 ANINVEGLDSDL

-544 TFKVTS
+544 TFKVSS
-550 DVDFNVSAS
+550 DVDFKVSAS
-559 ANWLHIENGAGLAGE
+559 ANWLHIENGSGLAGE
-574 TKTVRVTCDPSD
+574 TKTVSVTCDPSE

-600 VTSKKFQVVQSAAG
+600 VTSRKIQVVQSAAG
-614 QELDPFISIKDGNSV
+614 QELDPFISIKEGNSV

-643 ANTSFDTKIDAD
+643 ANTSFETKIDAD
-655 WIQLVPSTTAK
+655 WIQLLPSTTAK
-666 VEWTPLKFKAAANL
+666 VEWTSLRFKAAANL
-680 TGVARTGTVRFVKGA
+680 TGVARTGTVRFVKGT

-725 SVPVH
+725 SLPVH

-752 AGTYDLNIPV
+752 AGTYDLSIPV

-776 ENAQYN
+776 ENAEYD

-791 AGGSVVFSDDFSWVA
+791 AGASVVFSDDFSWVA

-814 ANSGKKVGDTVG
+814 ANSGKKKKIGDTVG
-826 SSGKDTEAPN
+826 SSGKDAEAPN
-836 VYSDDAIKASFAAA
+836 VYSDATIKASFAAA
-850 FKAQGYEDLQPSEKV
+850 FKAQGYEDLNPSEKL
-865 IYLQDQYLKLG
+865 IYLQDRYLKLG
-876 RTGKHNNA
+876 RTKGFNNA
-884 IRLPAATA
+884 LRLPKVNA

-961 TSKTRLVVVMYRVV
+961 TSETRLVVVMYRVV
-975 MSKDSNGVYKFN
+975 MSKDSEGVYKFN
-987 NKYNF
+987 DKYNF
-992 NVSGAGRIFL
+992 KVSGAGRIFL